1 MKKYLLLSLCL
12 LLGLGAF
19 AQENVTNFFRS
30 GEIPVLNDNGEIVV
44 NPNTSYSYTLKFTVI
59 EGTNNCSVKCSQS
72 PNDQINLEIPSEVQ
86 MGETVYNVTAIEY
99 RAFYYNENFIGNL
112 VIPNSITTIADE
124 AFYYCTGFNGTLT
137 LSENLETIGQYAFAG
152 SNSGYNMHFV
162 GDLMIPNSVIS
173 IGDYAFYYCTGF
185 NGTLTLSENLE
196 TIGQRAFYYCYGFT
210 NNLII
215 PNSVTSI
222 GDYAFQSCSNFN
234 GTLTLSENLETIGQ
248 YAFSGCSKLTGNL
261 VIPNNVTN
269 IGNRAFQSCS
279 NFNGTLTLSEN
290 LETIGQYAFSGCS
303 KLTGN
308 LVIPNNV
315 TSIGDYAFQSCSS
328 FNGTLTLSENLVTI
342 GQYAFSGCSKLIGNL
357 TIPNSVTSIGDYV
370 FQSCSGFNGTLIIP
384 ESIEVIPQRAFY
396 GCSGIDNLIL
406 SDGVKSLGNYSFA
419 NCTSLKSV
427 INKSITPPSATSNTF
442 NSSGVTNIFVP
453 EESVDTYS
461 ATSPWSNYTVNAIL
475 DVEEY
480 EMEITEDGNILYSL
494 IFNLMED
501 GLNLEVKI
509 GQVPTTNVGLTIPET
524 IDINDS
530 GYVLNVVSIADN
542 AFIDNAQDVTGCE
555 LFNSVNI
562 PSTIKHIGDNAFA
575 GCYGVEEIISLAT
588 VAPTTGENVFEGI
601 VDANLYVRSYN
612 EYNKVPWNTHTI
624 MPYIKN
630 YEYLADR
637 YSLIFNMLDDNSGLE
652 VKVGN
657 KPTYNTQLNIPES
670 ISFDEFGISYNVVK
684 IANRAF
690 SECSKFTSDLVIPNT
705 VVSIA
710 DSAFYNC
717 TGFNGTLTLSENLE
731 TIGQYAFAGSDYYY
745 MMNFVGDLVIPNS
758 VISIGDYA
766 FNYCSGFN
774 GTLTLSENLKTIGNY
789 AFCGNNAYGG
799 YSFMNYTGDLV
810 IPNSVI
816 SIGDGAFGYCYYY
829 NGGTLTLSEN
839 LKTIG
844 EEAFSGC
851 SKFTGNLTIPN
862 SVKSIG
868 DEAFYYC
875 TGFNGT
881 LTLSENLETIGQYA
895 FSYCQNFTK
904 MISYAVTP
912 PAAYSNSFN
921 NAFSSGK
928 ILFVPEESI
937 DTYSAVSPWSSFTI
951 YDIPN
956 TENYTMEIKDGENVL
971 YSLIF
976 NLKEDESGMEVK
988 IGMVPETNIELT
1000 IPETIEFNPYY
1011 IYDVVS
1017 IADNAFKDETQD
1029 GTGCELF
1036 TTISIPSTIE
1046 TIGDN
1051 AFAGCIGV
1059 TDIVSFAETAPVTG
1073 DNCFGGMNGVNLY
1086 VSSIDE
1092 YDKAPWNAFNLMQ
1105 NIIDYEYIADGYT
1118 LLFNLLDDFS
1128 GLEVEIGEAPTSS
1141 VELTIPESIY
1151 FEDLDITYDVVSI
1164 ADYGFYEC
1172 QYFTGNLVIPNTITR
1187 VGHAAFYDCNNFNG
1201 TLTLSDNLELIG
1213 EYAFAGYDND
1223 MSFTGELIIPN
1234 TVTSIGQTAFQ
1245 RCSGFT
1251 GDLVI
1256 PEGVTSIGRYTF
1268 TNCSG
1273 FNGTL
1278 TLPESLTEIGQYAF
1292 NNCGFTSDL
1301 VIPDNVTTIDNYA
1314 FYQCYG
1320 FNGTLKLSKKLTS
1333 IGNYAFGAN
1342 RNYSNSMNF
1351 TGSLVIPSNVKNIG
1365 EGAFYYCSKL
1375 NGDLVLPADLE
1386 TIGGYAFSYLS
1397 SLKNVICYAVTPPV
1411 ADGSVFQYSYSGKRL
1426 FVPEESLDTYK
1437 STTPWKSFSV
1447 NSLPNMVDYEIEVTE
1462 GENVL
1467 YSLIFNLT
1475 EDYSGMEVK
1484 IGQVPTT
1491 NVELTIP
1498 EKIEFNQYLAYN
1510 VVSIADNAFK
1520 DETQDGTGC
1529 ELFTTISIPST
1540 IETIGDNAFAGC
1552 IGVNEIKTSP
1562 IIAPATGD
1570 NCFGNIP
1577 SSTNLFVP
1585 YESTGYDVAPWTDF
1599 NIIVLAPITDYEY
1612 EVKDGNNNVLY
1623 TLILNT
1629 LEDYSG
1635 LEVKIGQAPTTSV
1648 ELDIPESITFEDYN
1662 ITYNVVSIA
1671 DYAFTECVN
1680 FVGDLVIPN
1689 TVKSIG
1695 ISAFWECWGFDG
1707 TLTLPSNLVSIGDY
1721 AFGSYEQPMSF
1732 VGELV
1737 IPNTVTYLG
1746 KTSFQNCNK
1755 FTGDLIIPDNVTNI
1769 GEYTFYGCTGFM
1781 GTLTLPENLTTIG
1794 QYAFYYC
1801 KFDGALII
1809 PGKVTSIGNSAFRYC
1824 SGFDI
1829 IASVSLTP
1837 PSASSNTFSNTNLS
1851 TLYVQAEAVNAYYNE
1866 YPWYNFNIYAAVPFI
1881 SNLKES
1887 SISCSTEKYF
1897 DIEMF
1902 NCSTDDI
1909 ASIKFEIFIDDV
1921 KKDEF
1926 TWEGSIEAFKMENI
1940 EFNAELTIGTH
1951 EVTAKITEI
1960 NGVEFENSKTVEVV
1974 SEEVK
1979 YAYVEGDEGE
1989 FTIDIMKF
1997 NDNYGGTAISWELY
2011 ASDNSLIGSGS
2022 TTNQSVLYSDVVSIP
2037 AGECVKFVISK
2048 NNNYSV
2054 TGYYRI
2060 LDSDGNV
2067 VLYNEGNFA
2076 TRSSYLLS
2084 VNSDEDIED
2093 SYAQNTFVVEVE
2105 TPGILSYKLATM
2117 AEQWSDVYTLKV
2129 NGNINTEDMEVFY
2142 KLINLAVLD
2151 LSETNITNIGGCH
2164 DLKMLR
2170 TVILPSTVTTVDT
2183 QAFSNCLSLKSINVP
2198 NVTTVANNA
2207 FYNCHSLASIE
2218 TPNVETI
2225 GNNAFYYCYALNS
2238 IDLPNVES
2246 IGDQAFYYC
2255 YNLASVNAPNL
2266 VTLGGNNNSG
2276 YGGIFEDCERLSSV
2290 TLSDNITSIPY
2301 RCFQYC
2307 SSLKEIVLP
2316 NSLTSIANY
2325 AFSYS
2330 ALTDIAIPEGVKTI
2344 GYYAFSSCPLTNIS
2358 IPSTIEYID
2367 NSSFYYCN
2375 SIADVYCYAMAPITT
2390 STFNGGITT
2399 ATLHVPAIS
2408 VITYRLHDS
2417 WYKFEN
2423 IVPIDEDVVDVN
2435 INSDFIIVDYEGLAD
2450 EINLNLNMNAH
2461 LTVSAESELN
2471 INNYTQLCSNTSYY
2485 TNTGGQQIYYYPSTL
2500 ITDTDM
2506 NADNV
2511 ELTLNLHTNRWNF
2524 ISLPFDVD
2532 VTDIEYPEGT
2542 LWVIRKYSGEDRA
2555 NMSEN
2560 TWHNVTDGMLLNAG
2574 EGYILHCIRD
2584 DYNFVKFTFNALDNE
2599 NKNNIFKHQDVEQ
2612 PLEVY
2617 PSEYAHNRSWN
2628 LVGNPYP
2635 SYFNINGNIEHN
2647 GIITVWGEF
2656 YDEWGYSN
2664 GAGYVAYSL
2673 LDDYYT
2679 LKPYESFFV
2688 QCPDDAT
2695 SMLFKTEG
2703 RSHTNDYEDYSKR
2716 DEAFRQRNSGDRKIY
2731 NFTLNN
2737 EEYSDRTRL
2746 VLNEAA
2752 SVDYELSCDASKFMN
2767 DNNEVP
2773 QIYIFDNEVR
2783 YAINERPL
2791 FDGLMSVGI
2800 RIGQTGE
2807 YTLTLDPKEEY
2818 NEKVVLYDNETGEEI
2833 DILNESYTFFAE
2845 EGYDD
2850 DRFVLSVTGN
2860 TIGIE
2865 ENVVLD
2871 INDSDVEVYDIYGRR
2886 VRVSDA
2892 KNGLYILR
2900 KGDKVQKCFI
2910 NE

>member
-12 LLGLGAF
+12 LLTLGAF

-59 EGTNNCSVKCSQS
+59 EGTNNCSVKCSQF

-99 RAFYYNENFIGNL
+99 QAFYYNDNFIGNL
-112 VIPNSITTIADE
+112 VIPNSITTIGDE
-124 AFYYCTGFNGTLT
+124 AFYHCR
-137 LSENLETIGQYAFAG
+137 
-152 SNSGYNMHFV
+152 
-162 GDLMIPNSVIS
+162 
-173 IGDYAFYYCTGF
+173 GF

-196 TIGQRAFYYCYGFT
+196 TIGQRAFYYCYSFT
-210 NNLII
+210 NNLIIPNSVISIGDYAFSHCSGFNGTLTLSENLVTIDQYAFSECSQLIGDLVIPNSVLSIGDYAFQSCRNFNGTLKLSDNLETIGQYAFSGNGYWMNFVGDLVI

-222 GDYAFQSCSNFN
+222 GDYAFYCCS
-234 GTLTLSENLETIGQ
+234 G
-248 YAFSGCSKLTGNL
+248 
-261 VIPNNVTN
+261 
-269 IGNRAFQSCS
+269 
-279 NFNGTLTLSEN
+279 
-290 LETIGQYAFSGCS
+290 
-303 KLTGN
+303 
-308 LVIPNNV
+308 
-315 TSIGDYAFQSCSS
+315 

-342 GQYAFSGCSKLIGNL
+342 GQYAFSGCSKLTGNL
-357 TIPNSVTSIGDYV
+357 VIPNNVTSIGDYV

-406 SDGVKSLGNYSFA
+406 SDGVKSLGNYSFG

-509 GQVPTTNVGLTIPET
+509 GQVPTTNIGLTIPET

-542 AFIDNAQDVTGCE
+542 AFIDNAQDGTGCE

-575 GCYGVEEIISLAT
+575 GCYGIEEIISLAT

-601 VDANLYVRSYN
+601 VDAHLYVRSYN
-612 EYNKVPWNTHTI
+612 EYNKDPWSTYTI

-630 YEYLADR
+630 YEYLADG

-670 ISFDEFGISYNVVK
+670 NVFNDFGTYDIIKIS
-684 IANRAF
+684 NRAF
-690 SECSKFTSDLVIPNT
+690 SGCSKFTNDLVIPNT

-731 TIGQYAFAGSDYYY
+731 IIGQYAFASNRE
-745 MMNFVGDLVIPNS
+745 MNF
-758 VISIGDYA
+758 
-766 FNYCSGFN
+766 
-774 GTLTLSENLKTIGNY
+774 
-789 AFCGNNAYGG
+789 
-799 YSFMNYTGDLV
+799 TGDLV
-810 IPNSVI
+810 IPNSVT
-816 SIGDGAFGYCYYY
+816 SIGDYAFYRWYYFNGA
-829 NGGTLTLSEN
+829 LTLSEN
-839 LKTIG
+839 LETIG
-844 EEAFSGC
+844 QYAFGAC
-851 SKFTGNLTIPN
+851 YNFTGDLIIPN
-862 SVKSIG
+862 SVTSIA
-868 DEAFYYC
+868 DYAFYNS
-875 TGFNGT
+875 GFNGT

-895 FSYCQNFTK
+895 FGSCYNFTGDLVIPNNVTSIGDYAFYNCTGFNGTLTLSENLKTIGQYAFGVNKNYNSSMYFTGDLVIPNNVTSIGDYAFYYCSGFNGSLTLSESLETIGQYAFALCQNFTK

-928 ILFVPEESI
+928 ILFVPEELI
-937 DTYSAVSPWSSFTI
+937 DTYSVISPWSSFTI

-988 IGMVPETNIELT
+988 IGMAPETNIELT

-1051 AFAGCIGV
+1051 AFAGC
-1059 TDIVSFAETAPVTG
+1059 T
-1073 DNCFGGMNGVNLY
+1073 
-1086 VSSIDE
+1086 
-1092 YDKAPWNAFNLMQ
+1092 
-1105 NIIDYEYIADGYT
+1105 
-1118 LLFNLLDDFS
+1118 
-1128 GLEVEIGEAPTSS
+1128 
-1141 VELTIPESIY
+1141 
-1151 FEDLDITYDVVSI
+1151 
-1164 ADYGFYEC
+1164 
-1172 QYFTGNLVIPNTITR
+1172 
-1187 VGHAAFYDCNNFNG
+1187 
-1201 TLTLSDNLELIG
+1201 
-1213 EYAFAGYDND
+1213 
-1223 MSFTGELIIPN
+1223 
-1234 TVTSIGQTAFQ
+1234 
-1245 RCSGFT
+1245 
-1251 GDLVI
+1251 
-1256 PEGVTSIGRYTF
+1256 
-1268 TNCSG
+1268 
-1273 FNGTL
+1273 
-1278 TLPESLTEIGQYAF
+1278 
-1292 NNCGFTSDL
+1292 
-1301 VIPDNVTTIDNYA
+1301 
-1314 FYQCYG
+1314 
-1320 FNGTLKLSKKLTS
+1320 
-1333 IGNYAFGAN
+1333 
-1342 RNYSNSMNF
+1342 
-1351 TGSLVIPSNVKNIG
+1351 
-1365 EGAFYYCSKL
+1365 
-1375 NGDLVLPADLE
+1375 
-1386 TIGGYAFSYLS
+1386 
-1397 SLKNVICYAVTPPV
+1397 
-1411 ADGSVFQYSYSGKRL
+1411 
-1426 FVPEESLDTYK
+1426 
-1437 STTPWKSFSV
+1437 
-1447 NSLPNMVDYEIEVTE
+1447 
-1462 GENVL
+1462 
-1467 YSLIFNLT
+1467 
-1475 EDYSGMEVK
+1475 
-1484 IGQVPTT
+1484 
-1491 NVELTIP
+1491 
-1498 EKIEFNQYLAYN
+1498 
-1510 VVSIADNAFK
+1510 
-1520 DETQDGTGC
+1520 
-1529 ELFTTISIPST
+1529 
-1540 IETIGDNAFAGC
+1540 
-1552 IGVNEIKTSP
+1552 GVNEIKTSP
-1562 IIAPATGD
+1562 IVAPATGD
-1570 NCFGNIP
+1570 NCFGDIP

-1671 DYAFTECVN
+1671 DHAFTECVN

-1721 AFGSYEQPMSF
+1721 AFGSYDTPMSF

-1794 QYAFYYC
+1794 QYAFYNC

-1909 ASIKFEIFIDDV
+1909 ASIKFEILIDDV

-2093 SYAQNTFVVEVE
+2093 SYAQNTFVVDVE

-2276 YGGIFEDCERLSSV
+2276 YGIFEDCERLSSV

-2330 ALTDIAIPEGVKTI
+2330 VLTDIAIPEGVKTI
-2344 GYYAFSSCPLTNIS
+2344 GYYAFRSCPLTNIS

-2390 STFNGGITT
+2390 DAFDGGITT

-2417 WYKFEN
+2417 WYNFEN
-2423 IVPIDEDVVDVN
+2423 ILPIDEDVVDVN

-2584 DYNFVKFTFNALDNE
+2584 DYNFVKFTFKALDNE

-2612 PLEVY
+2612 SLEVY